1 MNPSFQEL
9 IKHKFPDLSRG
20 QKKWRSFSLILRKK
34 ARCTRLGKLA
44 KKQVSVKQPLF
55 V

>member
-20 QKKWRSFSLILRKK
+20 QKKVAEFLVRFYGKRLAVHGWANWQRS
-34 ARCTRLGKLA
+34 RC
-44 KKQVSVKQPLF
+44 Q
-55 V
+55 